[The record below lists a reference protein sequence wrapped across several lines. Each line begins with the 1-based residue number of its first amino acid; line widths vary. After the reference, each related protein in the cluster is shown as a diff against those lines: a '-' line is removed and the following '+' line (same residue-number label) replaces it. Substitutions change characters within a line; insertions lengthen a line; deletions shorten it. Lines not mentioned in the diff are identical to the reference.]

1 MLRAPRALR
10 FPGRMRPGHML
21 CALRL
26 PDNAS
31 GATFM
36 SDRPGIDPSKPD
48 LATVA
53 GVRLTPANYSDPNEL
68 MELAARFASRA
79 NGGLSPELSAEL
91 ALEILL
97 NEIAE
102 QACLATGAT
111 GAAIALQ
118 RDGEMVCRATS
129 GTTAPDLG
137 SRVDLM
143 SGLSGQC
150 VLTRQTQRCEDVM
163 SDPQADV
170 AASERLGVRAVI
182 VTPLLQGEE
191 LIGVFELFSS
201 LPFAFSASDENTLQG
216 FAQRVLHNIERSKQ
230 PLEAPTETVEVP
242 APVEEVAPELAP
254 ELSPDLEPVPAQS
267 SAIVTWAL
275 VVGIVLTAMLL
286 GMALG
291 RHWMAKRALV
301 KAPAASRVIDS
312 AANQASTEGTSSSK
326 TDGTTAAPANPSQGA
341 PRASLPP
348 GSLVVY
354 ENGKQI
360 FHATPQD
367 KSLTA
372 AAGGV
377 EPASAVK
384 KESGPRAPALAAT
397 VLYHVDPSYPEA
409 ARQQRIQGPVVLDV
423 YIAKNGSVQG
433 VQVVS
438 GPPELSD
445 ASITAVKQW
454 RFKPVTANGN
464 PAEMQTR
471 VTLNYVLPK

>member
-1 MLRAPRALR
+1 M
-10 FPGRMRPGHML
+10 H
-21 CALRL
+21 
-26 PDNAS
+26 
-31 GATFM
+31 FM

-48 LATVA
+48 LAPEA
-53 GVRLTPANYSDPNEL
+53 GVRRPPGNFSDPNEL
-68 MELAARFASRA
+68 TELAARFASRA
-79 NGGLSPELSAEL
+79 NGGLSLELSAEL

-102 QACLATGAT
+102 EACTATGAT

-143 SGLSGQC
+143 GGLSGQC
-150 VLTRQTQRCEDVM
+150 VQTRQTQRCEDVM

-170 AASERLGVRAVI
+170 AASERLGVRSVI

-201 LPFAFSASDENTLQG
+201 LPFAFSANDENILQG
-216 FAQRVLHNIERSKQ
+216 FAQRALHNIERSRQ
-230 PLEAPTETVEVP
+230 PLETQPVTQAETAEIP

-254 ELSPDLEPVPAQS
+254 DPLPHSETAPTRS

-275 VVGIVLTAMLL
+275 VAGIIVTAMLL

-301 KAPAASRVIDS
+301 KAPSASSVIDS
-312 AANQASTEGTSSSK
+312 AANQPSTEGTPASK
-326 TDGTTAAPANPSQGA
+326 VEIAPAPASPSPVTQ
-341 PRASLPP
+341 RVSLPP
-348 GSLVVY
+348 GSLAVY

-372 AAGGV
+372 GVGGV
-377 EPASAVK
+377 EPASAIK
-384 KESGPRAPALAAT
+384 KESGAGNPALAAM

-409 ARQQRIQGPVVLDV
+409 ALRQRVQGPVVMDV

-433 VQVVS
+433 VRVVS
-438 GPPELSD
+438 GPAELSD
-445 ASITAVKQW
+445 ASISAVKQW
-454 RFKPVTANGN
+454 RFKPVTADGH

-471 VTLNYVLPK
+471 VTLHYVLPK